1 MSQNYS
7 LEPMAGS
14 LLNMALKDRPL
25 RVKTK
30 SKLDDACEPPEEVG
44 GGGKGEI
51 ASSVLIAM
59 LRVFSETKFV
69 TSYHSSIN
77 GNSCNEMH
85 VIC

>member
-30 SKLDDACEPPEEVG
+30 SKLDDACEPPEGVG
-44 GGGKGEI
+44 GWGQGGNCIKCIDCDVKSIFGNKVCYI
-51 ASSVLIAM
+51 VSFINKW
-59 LRVFSETKFV
+59 KF
-69 TSYHSSIN
+69 
-77 GNSCNEMH
+77 MQ
-85 VIC
+85 